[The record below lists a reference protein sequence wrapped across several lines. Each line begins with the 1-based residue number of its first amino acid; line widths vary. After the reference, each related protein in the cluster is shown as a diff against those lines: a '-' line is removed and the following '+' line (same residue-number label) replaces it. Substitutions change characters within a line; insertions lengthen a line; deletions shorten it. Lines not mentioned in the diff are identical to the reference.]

1 MGLGSRRAAAQVSDR
16 ISVAEFKA
24 ITGKQKKNKY
34 GSKRVV
40 VDGWPFASQL
50 EADRYVKLK
59 LLREAGAILW
69 FICQVPFRLP
79 GGITYRA
86 DFLRVN
92 SPAYTA
98 IGGPA
103 IEIEDTKGAMTRV
116 SLNKIKQVE
125 ELYGIKVTLISRKRG
140 R

>member
-1 MGLGSRRAAAQVSDR
+1 MTERMSA
-16 ISVAEFKA
+16 AEFRA
-24 ITGKQKKNKY
+24 IQGKQKKNKY
-34 GSKRVV
+34 GNKRVV
-40 VDGWPFASQL
+40 VDGRPFDSQL

-59 LLREAGAILW
+59 MLREAGAILW

-103 IEIEDTKGAMTRV
+103 IEIEDTKGSMTRV

-125 ELYGIKVTLISRKRG
+125 ELYGIKVTLIARKRG

>member
-1 MGLGSRRAAAQVSDR
+1 VTERMSTIEWLALQ
-16 ISVAEFKA
+16 
-24 ITGKQKKNKY
+24 GKQKINKY
-34 GSKRVV
+34 GNKRVV
-40 VDGWPFASQL
+40 VDGWPFDSQL
-50 EADRYVKLK
+50 EADHYVKLK

-79 GGITYRA
+79 GGIIYKA

-92 SPAYTA
+92 SPAYIA

-103 IEIEDTKGAMTRV
+103 VEIEDTKGAMTRV
-116 SLNKIKQVE
+116 AINKIKQVE
-125 ELYGIKVTLISRKRG
+125 ELYGIKVTLIRRKR